1 MDFGLTCFMTPDT
14 IGPAELGRLA
24 EERGFESLLL
34 PEHTHIPSERVSRF
48 PGGELPDY
56 YSRIWD
62 PFIAGTVAAAAT
74 ERLRIGTAISLVA
87 QHDPIILAKEI
98 ASLDRLSG
106 GRFLLGVGAG
116 WNLEE
121 AANHG
126 VAAGERFAVM
136 GEHIEAMRTIWT
148 QETASYRGE
157 HVEFEAIWCGP
168 KPHQQPGPPVLVG
181 GNGRTALDRV
191 LAYGD
196 EWLPI
201 CLWEPDGV
209 IRRIAEL
216 RRRTADADR
225 DIGVTAYLPPE
236 DAAALDRF
244 ATAGAHRAVFMV
256 PSASA
261 DEIEPRLDQL
271 ARLRT
276 ELLATP

>member
-34 PEHTHIPSERVSRF
+34 PEHTHIPSQRVSPF

-62 PFIAGTVAAAAT
+62 PYIAGMAAAAAT
-74 ERLRIGTAISLVA
+74 ERLRVGTAISLVA
-87 QHDPIILAKEI
+87 QHDPIVLAKAL

-126 VAAGERFAVM
+126 VEATERFAVM
-136 GEHIEAMRTIWT
+136 GEHVEAMRAIWAE
-148 QETASYRGE
+148 ETATYRGE
-157 HVEFEAIWCGP
+157 HAEFEAIWCGP
-168 KPHQQPGPPVLVG
+168 KPLQQPGPPVLVG
-181 GNGRTALDRV
+181 GNGPTALDRV

-201 CLWEPDGV
+201 CLWEPDET
-209 IRRIAEL
+209 IERIAEL
-216 RRRTADADR
+216 RRRAADADR

-236 DAAALDRF
+236 DPAALERF
-244 ATAGAHRAVFMV
+244 AATGAHRAVFMV
-256 PSASA
+256 PSAGR
-261 DEIEPRLDQL
+261 DEVEPRLDTLAQL
-271 ARLRT
+271 HA